1 MANAGMVALNGQK
14 LHYEVHGTGEPLVLI
29 MGIGYDSSLWTLH
42 QVAALA
48 RHFKVVIFDNRD
60 VGRSAPA
67 ADFYTIADMADDV
80 AGLLRALNIPHA
92 HVLGLSMGALIAQE
106 LAVRHAGLVDRL
118 ILTGADFAPARR
130 LCHPIAVWNWT
141 KANDAN
147 GAIFGAEQ
155 FAWLFSTSF
164 LRNRAAV
171 EQTVS
176 FLSSNPN
183 PILPDAYA
191 RQARAYLEYDSGD
204 RLAEID
210 AATLVMVGE
219 QDLLTPPWVAR
230 EVAAAIPG
238 ARFHMIEGDGAA
250 HALPLE
256 RPAEFNEIV
265 IRFLTSANANL
276 EAAGS
281 GAAAAYP

>member
-1 MANAGMVALNGQK
+1 MSTAGTVRVNGQE
-14 LHYEVHGTGEPLVLI
+14 LYYEMHGTGEPLVLI

-42 QVAALA
+42 QVTALA
-48 RHFKVVIFDNRD
+48 RHFEVVIFDNRD
-60 VGRSAPA
+60 VGRSACA

-80 AGLLRALNIPHA
+80 AGLLRALNIPRA

-118 ILTGADFAPARR
+118 ILTGPDFAPARR
-130 LCHPIAVWNWT
+130 LCHPIAVWNWV
-141 KANDAN
+141 KANDAS
-147 GAIFGAEQ
+147 GAMFGAQQ

-164 LRNRAAV
+164 LRNRVAV

-191 RQARAYLEYDSGD
+191 RQARAYLEYDSAD
-204 RLAEID
+204 RLAAID

-238 ARFHMIEGDGAA
+238 AQFQMIEGDGAA
-250 HALPLE
+250 HAMPLE

-265 IRFLTSANANL
+265 IRFLTNANAKT
-276 EAAGS
+276 EATAS
-281 GAAAAYP
+281 VVVAV